1 MIEILPA
8 ITVPDGYWTGIW
20 AKFVKDG
27 TAETVFCD
35 GEIADAEAFASM
47 MNYVFVHPHII
58 LYDGALAAVVWL
70 TDLEGKMCRGHFV
83 VFRQFWK
90 KSRHIGSAMRQ
101 WLLEQKDSSGNF
113 FFDVLVGMIPASNR
127 PAVNVA
133 IKAGFRHSGTIP
145 NGAWIA
151 KERRSVD
158 MVLLTAT
165 RED

>member
-8 ITVPDGYWTGIW
+8 ITVPDVYWTGIW

-27 TAETVFCD
+27 TADSVFCD
-35 GEIADAEAFASM
+35 GSVTDSTSFTDM
-47 MNYVFVHPHII
+47 MGYVFVHPHIV
-58 LYDGALAAVVWL
+58 LYDGKLAAIVWL
-70 TDLEGKMCRGHFV
+70 TNLEGKMCRGHFV
-83 VFRQFWK
+83 VFRQFWG

-151 KERRSVD
+151 KESRSVD